1 MIDLASAQPLQTCL
15 VVGDSELPVDTS
27 FRAWLMFSRILRETG
42 ICSPTAIGLRET
54 PEGWRAA
61 ALAFLNERPSTPRD
75 DGAVRARGFD
85 LDEDAPYIVGSF
97 QAAYGV
103 DLSDPAVDMHWH
115 RFLALLWSLPAGSK
129 LMEIAGYRQ
138 WSKADA
144 RRSPDAAAA
153 ERRRAWALPERG
165 GAERDALVAYQMEWF
180 GNVTPGGG
188 SDG

>member
-1 MIDLASAQPLQTCL
+1 M
-15 VVGDSELPVDTS
+15 
-27 FRAWLMFSRILRETG
+27 
-42 ICSPTAIGLRET
+42 
-54 PEGWRAA
+54 
-61 ALAFLNERPSTPRD
+61 
-75 DGAVRARGFD
+75 
-85 LDEDAPYIVGSF
+85 GSF

-103 DLSDPAVDMHWH
+103 DLSDSAVDMHWH

-165 GAERDALVAYQMEWF
+165 GAERDALVSYQMEWF